1 MEEDG
6 VKNVWAKTLSHATCL
21 PNFFHCHIMFFF
33 HSRSRSW
40 VFLEMIASDSH
51 SQIVGMD
58 FYHSLPVPEFWE
70 SIFSFPSHSRI
81 WYLTDGNQ
89 NGNWITVRDTRP
101 PIFQLPLHFLKQL
114 Y

>member
-1 MEEDG
+1 MEEVG

-51 SQIVGMD
+51 SRIVGMD
-58 FYHSLPVPEFWE
+58 FYHSLPVPE
-70 SIFSFPSHSRI
+70 SAISQTGI
-81 WYLTDGNQ
+81 GIL
-89 NGNWITVRDTRP
+89 
-101 PIFQLPLHFLKQL
+101 
-114 Y
+114 